1 MAPASA
7 PVARFDDLRS
17 GWSRELRHPVGVLA
31 AGTMAEVPE
40 VLRAAELAARQGNW
54 VAGFVAYEAGAAFD
68 PALPVRPGLQ
78 GPFAW
83 FTVCA
88 TAAAVPPIDRLEASA
103 PSVAALDRLGGSDWF
118 RAGVTDIRGRIAAGD
133 VYQVNL
139 TDSFA
144 APFDGDPLA
153 LYAAL
158 ARAQRG
164 SYHAYLDL
172 GGTVI
177 ASASPELFVR
187 WTDGVLESRPM
198 KGTRPRGPDAAAD
211 AALATELHASAKDRA
226 ENVMIVDLI
235 RNDLSRLA
243 ELGSVEVPELFA
255 IERYETVWQMT
266 STVRCRPRA
275 EVGLAD
281 VFAAM
286 FPCGSV
292 TGAPKVAAM
301 RIIDELEPFPRGP
314 YCGAIGFLA
323 PPAEPVRACFSV
335 AIRTA
340 VVDRAAGRVR
350 YGAGGGITWDSDPV
364 AEDAEAV
371 AKTAI
376 LRHPRPVFRLLETMR
391 AHDGEVLRWPLHR
404 ARLERAAAH
413 FGYHLDPAVV
423 EAALAEALPAGCGAE
438 RVRLTLGHDGDVAV
452 ERAAVEPASA
462 VVRLVPAAGTMR
474 HDDPFAR
481 FKTTWRAE
489 YDLLRAA
496 MPAGVDD
503 VICVNERGEVTE
515 TTVANLLFRWDGL
528 WYTPPRA
535 SGGLDG
541 VGLAELLAGGQVMER
556 VLRVEELHRCE
567 ALAVVSSLRGVRPAV
582 LADGID
588 DGQGMTGGP
597 HVVDANQVGAVQG
610 GGTAGA
616 DGGGIPVVWLGGT

>member
-1 MAPASA
+1 M
-7 PVARFDDLRS
+7 
-17 GWSRELRHPVGVLA
+17 
-31 AGTMAEVPE
+31 
-40 VLRAAELAARQGNW
+40 
-54 VAGFVAYEAGAAFD
+54 
-68 PALPVRPGLQ
+68 
-78 GPFAW
+78 
-83 FTVCA
+83 
-88 TAAAVPPIDRLEASA
+88 
-103 PSVAALDRLGGSDWF
+103 AALDRLGGSDWF

-133 VYQVNL
+133 GYQVNL

-301 RIIDELEPFPRGP
+301 RIIDELEPFPRWG
-314 YCGAIGFLA
+314 
-323 PPAEPVRACFSV
+323 
-335 AIRTA
+335 RTA
-340 VVDRAAGRVR
+340 GPSASSPRRRSQCGRASAWPSAPRVVDRAAGRVR

-391 AHDGEVLRWPLHR
+391 WHDGEVLRWPLIA
-404 ARLERAAAH
+404 ARWSGR
-413 FGYHLDPAVV
+413 P
-423 EAALAEALPAGCGAE
+423 
-438 RVRLTLGHDGDVAV
+438 RT
-452 ERAAVEPASA
+452 SA
-462 VVRLVPAAGTMR
+462 
-474 HDDPFAR
+474 
-481 FKTTWRAE
+481 TTSTRRSWRQ
-489 YDLLRAA
+489 
-496 MPAGVDD
+496 
-503 VICVNERGEVTE
+503 
-515 TTVANLLFRWDGL
+515 RWL
-528 WYTPPRA
+528 K
-535 SGGLDG
+535 
-541 VGLAELLAGGQVMER
+541 
-556 VLRVEELHRCE
+556 RC
-567 ALAVVSSLRGVRPAV
+567 RPA
-582 LADGID
+582 
-588 DGQGMTGGP
+588 
-597 HVVDANQVGAVQG
+597 
-610 GGTAGA
+610 
-616 DGGGIPVVWLGGT
+616 PVRSGFG

>member
-301 RIIDELEPFPRGP
+301 RIIDELEPFAVPL
-314 YCGAIGFLA
+314 GFA
-323 PPAEPVRACFSV
+323 PPAGPVRRHPPESRMSSTAQ
-335 AIRTA
+335 A
-340 VVDRAAGRVR
+340 VVRGRPGPWMPSCR
-350 YGAGGGITWDSDPV
+350 Q
-364 AEDAEAV
+364 E
-371 AKTAI
+371 
-376 LRHPRPVFRLLETMR
+376 RHPAPPRFFRLLEIDAATAEFAGVGR
-391 AHDGEVLRWPLHR
+391 PRLRP
-404 ARLERAAAH
+404 
-413 FGYHLDPAVV
+413 LDPAVV
-423 EAALAEALPAGCGAE
+423 EGDAG
-438 RVRLTLGHDGDVAV
+438 R
-452 ERAAVEPASA
+452 
-462 VVRLVPAAGTMR
+462 
-474 HDDPFAR
+474 
-481 FKTTWRAE
+481 
-489 YDLLRAA
+489 LRAFGCA
-496 MPAGVDD
+496 SLGRCGGAGGGGAGGPSSGW
-503 VICVNERGEVTE
+503 CRPRARCAT
-515 TTVANLLFRWDGL
+515 TTVRPVQDHLA
-528 WYTPPRA
+528 PR
-535 SGGLDG
+535 
-541 VGLAELLAGGQVMER
+541 
-556 VLRVEELHRCE
+556 
-567 ALAVVSSLRGVRPAV
+567 RPVAC
-582 LADGID
+582 GH
-588 DGQGMTGGP
+588 GCRRR
-597 HVVDANQVGAVQG
+597 
-610 GGTAGA
+610 
-616 DGGGIPVVWLGGT
+616 